1 MKLVELK
8 NAYRI
13 GKYTP
18 LYDISNDGMDCSK
31 WGLTDLYENCEA
43 DLRELLESG
52 MDFQTTSCDCRKE
65 PLTTSYAR
73 YEGELHVSATEFLD
87 DLWEQDDLICDALYA
102 IGKEDIELS
111 DEDIEYIRD
120 ICAELDLED
129 YASVTISLPTDT
141 TYEQLMDA
149 VEKLENELHKEAE
162 KIFDQV
168 KSVVADCIATGDI
181 ARGN

>member
-1 MKLVELK
+1 MELVELK
-8 NAYRI
+8 KAYRI

-18 LYDISNDGMDCSK
+18 LYDISNGGMDCSK

-65 PLTTSYAR
+65 LLTASYAR
-73 YEGELHVSATEFLD
+73 YDGKLHVSATEYMD

-102 IGKEDIELS
+102 IGKGDIELS

-120 ICAELDLED
+120 ICTELNLDD
-129 YASVTISLPTDT
+129 YATVTISLPTDT
-141 TYEQLMDA
+141 TFEQLMDA
-149 VEKLENELHKEAE
+149 VEKLENELHKETNKMFE
-162 KIFDQV
+162 QV

-181 ARGN
+181 GKEN